1 MHVPTTAAISRPVVF
16 APARIGRMSRSR
28 NPASSM
34 IAAKER
40 APSTSQIVKSIDDM
54 PPREKS
60 ASIVSLPVFDTN
72 PVARAA

>member
-1 MHVPTTAAISRPVVF
+1 
-16 APARIGRMSRSR
+16 
-28 NPASSM
+28 M

-40 APSTSQIVKSIDDM
+40 APSTSQTVKSIDDM

-60 ASIVSLPVFDTN
+60 ASIVSLPLVDTK